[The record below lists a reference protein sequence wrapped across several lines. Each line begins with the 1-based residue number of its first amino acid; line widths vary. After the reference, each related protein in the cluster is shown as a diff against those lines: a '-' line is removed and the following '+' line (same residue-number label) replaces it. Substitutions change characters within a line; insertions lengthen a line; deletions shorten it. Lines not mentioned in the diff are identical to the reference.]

1 MPDTNFN
8 SVRAANVDLAALA
21 GLVDNLKI
29 VDMDSL
35 EPELR
40 EFFESYMLHQDLDRE
55 RKDEAYLAYKSLLN
69 IVQKLKVCIAA

>member
-35 EPELR
+35 EPELSK
-40 EFFESYMLHQDLDRE
+40 FFESYMLHQDLDRE